1 MSASQW
7 LATILEFALIVL
19 AILGLIFEE
28 KVIKFEDELVEVAK
42 LMPSFFK
49 ALSKRIKRK
58 ISRWFLKRN
67 INANEF
73 GLCFFFIEFFYFAPN
88 LNIWLV
94 CGIIKSTIIIWKE
107 DKIMNNTNIKSKKRA
122 TRKFLRSFLIVSL
135 KSIRAIACVV
145 ALLSAGFGLVTF
157 LAEPNESFGSG
168 KDFLLAMVFKTLISI
183 AFIAFSL
190 LSGAV
195 TAKISNLFDD

>member
-1 MSASQW
+1 
-7 LATILEFALIVL
+7 
-19 AILGLIFEE
+19 
-28 KVIKFEDELVEVAK
+28 
-42 LMPSFFK
+42 
-49 ALSKRIKRK
+49 
-58 ISRWFLKRN
+58 
-67 INANEF
+67 
-73 GLCFFFIEFFYFAPN
+73 
-88 LNIWLV
+88 
-94 CGIIKSTIIIWKE
+94 
-107 DKIMNNTNIKSKKRA
+107 MNNTNIKSKKRA

-135 KSIRAIACVV
+135 KSIRTIACVV

-195 TAKISNLFDD
+195 TVKISNLFDD